1 MVKEEIFI
9 FGGGL
14 QAKLVIDIIE
24 KEGSYSI
31 SGILDSFKRPGIKVA
46 GYEILGPIEKLSEI
60 SRKHNINKG
69 VIAIGHNYGR
79 LKVVN
84 QINNLLP
91 VFEFVTIKHP
101 AANIGSR
108 VQIGSGCIV
117 AAGATVN
124 NDCIIGDHCYLAINS
139 GLSHDSC
146 MGEFSSLG
154 PGAITGGSVQ
164 IGKCSAIAI
173 GANLLNGRKIGSFSV
188 VGAASLIYH
197 DVGDGVVVYGIPA
210 KVVRKRKK
218 DEPYL

>member
-1 MVKEEIFI
+1 MVKEKIFI

-14 QAKLVIDIIE
+14 QAKLAIDIIE
-24 KEGSYSI
+24 KEGKYDI
-31 SGILDSFKRPGIKVA
+31 SGILDSFKNPGIKVA
-46 GYEILGPIEKLSEI
+46 GYGILGPIERLSEI
-60 SRKHNINKG
+60 SRKFNINKG
-69 VIAIGHNYGR
+69 VIAIGDNYGR
-79 LKVVN
+79 LKVVK

-91 VFEFVTIKHP
+91 LFEFVTIKHP

-108 VQIGSGCIV
+108 VQIGPGCII

-124 NDCIIGDHCYLAINS
+124 NDCIIGDHCYLAFKS

-164 IGKCSAIAI
+164 VGTCSAVAI
-173 GANLLNGRKIGSFSV
+173 GANVLNRRKIGSFSV

-210 KVVRKRKK
+210 KEVRKRKK
-218 DEPYL
+218 DDPYL